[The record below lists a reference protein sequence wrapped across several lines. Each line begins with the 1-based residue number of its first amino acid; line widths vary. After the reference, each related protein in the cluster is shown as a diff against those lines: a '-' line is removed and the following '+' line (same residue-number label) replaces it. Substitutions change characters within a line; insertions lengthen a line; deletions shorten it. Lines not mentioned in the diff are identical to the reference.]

1 MHHNTATW
9 SYIVCEDAER
19 ACVLAFATARHIAG
33 TLFKGHRGRLAP
45 ELHTSVSVDHV
56 VDIEPDDDDIVAEGP
71 SLTLILSF
79 SKKSLW
85 MSPR

>member
-56 VDIEPDDDDIVAEGP
+56 VDIEPDDDDIVAEDP
-71 SLTLILSF
+71 
-79 SKKSLW
+79 
-85 MSPR
+85 P